1 MWVSCSPPIVRVQQR
16 LVINL
21 VGVVSTSTK
30 IGGTHNITLGG
41 NIQKLIHSYQ
51 FYVTGS
57 PRYKHVVEVLI
68 QTEPIS
74 AMRVCCH

>member
-30 IGGTHNITLGG
+30 IGGSHNITLGG
-41 NIQKLIHSYQ
+41 NIRQHHLFASD
-51 FYVTGS
+51 VN
-57 PRYKHVVEVLI
+57 
-68 QTEPIS
+68 
-74 AMRVCCH
+74 